1 MNSFNCENGIS
12 CSPMIKDSLDAVCL
26 SVVYFDVKEADGGIF
41 VEKIYA
47 M

>member
-1 MNSFNCENGIS
+1 
-12 CSPMIKDSLDAVCL
+12 MIKDSLDAVCL